1 MCDGLKQS
9 KTTLKK
15 LLFFCKI
22 VPANRLSA
30 NPELIGLSSMELFDK
45 TVQVLTETA
54 HLMVILNNH
63 VRSCLFSARD
73 YNTILLAKACW
84 FLCLLGRPMVFDHL
98 RINKTFLMPK
108 HFSQQQYGWLES
120 PSHVTWVHLIY
131 NHLQLES

>member
-22 VPANRLSA
+22 VPAHRLSA

-63 VRSCLFSARD
+63 VRIYLFSARD
-73 YNTILLAKACW
+73 YNTILLAKTAGFYVSLADQW
-84 FLCLLGRPMVFDHL
+84 YLITL

-108 HFSQQQYGWLES
+108 YFSQQQYG
-120 PSHVTWVHLIY
+120 
-131 NHLQLES
+131 